1 MQTEGLKRDAARVSA
16 ENNKLHL
23 QLLKTADVADK
34 AEKEHYQHTKQ
45 LEGQVTELACWKHQT
60 SGRFQTL
67 EKENSGLRA
76 KLEELLR
83 LGERFPRRMHIM
95 TNGLA
100 FCSCGPQPVQ
110 HDSHVCVMQLM
121 ADCLTLHQ
129 PWQCHTLSVSHITQC
144 QCSVMLQ
151 VRFGSTV
158 SHLSADAKPASTAV
172 AALPTVSLLKTADDR
187 CAADHPALLCQ
198 LSSVVTCMLQLH
210 GSFRLRAHLAA
221 EKNEKSLP

>member
-76 KLEELLR
+76 KLEELLK
-83 LGERFPRRMHIM
+83 LGERFPRRMHIK
-95 TNGLA
+95 TTDLA
-100 FCSCGPQPVQ
+100 LCSCDQQPLKPDT
-110 HDSHVCVMQLM
+110 HACVMQQM
-121 ADCLTLHQ
+121 ADCSRLHQ
-129 PWQCHTLSVSHITQC
+129 AWQCHTLLVSHITQC
-144 QCSVMLQ
+144 QSSVMLQ
-151 VRFGSTV
+151 HYVTASRHICLQMQS
-158 SHLSADAKPASTAV
+158 LQAQLWLPCQQSAS
-172 AALPTVSLLKTADDR
+172 
-187 CAADHPALLCQ
+187 
-198 LSSVVTCMLQLH
+198 
-210 GSFRLRAHLAA
+210 
-221 EKNEKSLP
+221 